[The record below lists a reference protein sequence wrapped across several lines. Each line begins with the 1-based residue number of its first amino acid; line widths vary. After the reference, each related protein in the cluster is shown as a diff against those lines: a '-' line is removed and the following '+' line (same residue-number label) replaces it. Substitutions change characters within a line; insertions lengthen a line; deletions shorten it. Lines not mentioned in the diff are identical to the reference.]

1 MATKVPPQFLWW
13 VCLIRL
19 SKEVNM
25 ALSLEQKKAVVAEI
39 ASVAIDAHALVVAEY
54 SGITVDDF
62 TEMRSDAR
70 KTGVFLK
77 VAKNT
82 LVKRAVQGTEFECV
96 ADSLVGPM
104 IYAFSQEDP
113 GCAARLI
120 KDYAKKND
128 KLITKLVS
136 IGGKMFE
143 ASELGRLASLP
154 TKDQAISQLMSVMKA
169 PVEKF
174 VRTLAEPN
182 TKLVRTIAAI
192 RDQKEAV

>member
-1 MATKVPPQFLWW
+1 
-13 VCLIRL
+13 
-19 SKEVNM
+19 M

-39 ASVAIDAHALVVAEY
+39 ASVATDAHSLVVSEY
-54 SGITVDDF
+54 AGITVEDF
-62 TEMRSDAR
+62 TEMRAEAR

-82 LVKRAVQGTEFECV
+82 LVKRAVKDTDFECV

-120 KDYAKKND
+120 KEYAKKND
-128 KLITKLVS
+128 KLVTKLVS
-136 IGGKMFE
+136 IGGKMFD

-154 TKDQAISQLMSVMKA
+154 TKDQAISQLMSVMLA
-169 PVEKF
+169 PVEKL
-174 VRTLAEPN
+174 VRTLDAPN
-182 TKLVRTIAAI
+182 TKLVRTIVAI
-192 RDQKEAV
+192 RDQKETA

>member
-1 MATKVPPQFLWW
+1 
-13 VCLIRL
+13 
-19 SKEVNM
+19 M

-39 ASVAIDAHALVVAEY
+39 AGIAVNAHSLVVAEY
-54 SGITVDDF
+54 AGITVEDF
-62 TEMRSDAR
+62 TEMRSEAR

-82 LVKRAVQGTEFECV
+82 LVKRGVQGTDFECV

-104 IYAFSQEDP
+104 IYAFSVEDP
-113 GCAARLI
+113 GCAARLVE
-120 KDYAKKND
+120 DYAKKND

-136 IGGKMFE
+136 IGGKMFD

-174 VRTLAEPN
+174 VRTLAEP
-182 TKLVRTIAAI
+182 TVKMVRTVVAI
-192 RDQKEAV
+192 RDQKESA

>member
-1 MATKVPPQFLWW
+1 
-13 VCLIRL
+13 
-19 SKEVNM
+19 M

-54 SGITVDDF
+54 IGITVDDF
-62 TEMRSDAR
+62 TEMRADAR

-113 GCAARLI
+113 GCAARLV

-136 IGGKMFE
+136 IGGKMFD

>member
-1 MATKVPPQFLWW
+1 MP
-13 VCLIRL
+13 
-19 SKEVNM
+19 
-25 ALSLEQKKAVVAEI
+25 LSLEQKKAVVAEI
-39 ASVAIDAHALVVAEY
+39 AGVAVNAHALVVSEY
-54 SGITVDDF
+54 IGTTVDDF
-62 TEMRSDAR
+62 TEMRSEAR

-82 LVKRAVQGTEFECV
+82 LVKRGVQGTDFECV

-104 IYAFSQEDP
+104 LYAFAIEDP

-120 KDYAKKND
+120 KDYAKKNE
-128 KLITKLVS
+128 KLVTKLVS
-136 IGGKMFE
+136 IGGKMFD

-174 VRTLAEPN
+174 VRTLAEPT
-182 TKLVRTIAAI
+182 TKMVRTIAAI

>member
-1 MATKVPPQFLWW
+1 
-13 VCLIRL
+13 
-19 SKEVNM
+19 M

-39 ASVAIDAHALVVAEY
+39 ASVAKQAHSLVVSEY
-54 SGITVDDF
+54 SGITVEEF
-62 TEMRSDAR
+62 TEMRTEAR

-82 LVKRAVQGTEFECV
+82 LVKRAVKDTEFECV

-120 KDYAKKND
+120 EEYAKKNN

-136 IGGKMFE
+136 IGGRC
-143 ASELGRLASLP
+143 LRLLS
-154 TKDQAISQLMSVMKA
+154 
-169 PVEKF
+169 
-174 VRTLAEPN
+174 
-182 TKLVRTIAAI
+182 
-192 RDQKEAV
+192 

>member
-1 MATKVPPQFLWW
+1 
-13 VCLIRL
+13 
-19 SKEVNM
+19 M

-39 ASVAIDAHALVVAEY
+39 AGVAKEAHSLVVAEY
-54 SGITVDDF
+54 RGTTVDNF
-62 TEMRSDAR
+62 TEMRSEAR
-70 KTGVFLK
+70 KSGVFLK
-77 VAKNT
+77 VAKNS

-96 ADSLVGPM
+96 ADSLAGPM

-120 KDYAKKND
+120 KEYAKKND
-128 KLITKLVS
+128 KLITKVVS

-154 TKDQAISQLMSVMKA
+154 TKDQAISQLMSVIKA

-174 VRTLAEPN
+174 VRTLAQPH
-182 TKLVRTIAAI
+182 TKLVRTIAAV
-192 RDQKEAV
+192 RDQK

>member
-1 MATKVPPQFLWW
+1 
-13 VCLIRL
+13 
-19 SKEVNM
+19 M

-39 ASVAIDAHALVVAEY
+39 ASVATDAHSLVVAEY
-54 SGITVDDF
+54 AGITVDDF
-62 TEMRSDAR
+62 TEMRSEAR

-82 LVKRAVQGTEFECV
+82 LVKRGIQGTDFECV

-113 GCAARLI
+113 GCAARLV

-136 IGGKMFE
+136 IGGKMFD

-174 VRTLAEPN
+174 VRTLAEPH
-182 TKLVRTIAAI
+182 TKMVRTIAAI
-192 RDQKEAV
+192 RDQKETA

>member
-1 MATKVPPQFLWW
+1 
-13 VCLIRL
+13 
-19 SKEVNM
+19 M

-39 ASVAIDAHALVVAEY
+39 AGVATDAHSLAVSEY
-54 SGITVDDF
+54 SGITVEDF
-62 TEMRSDAR
+62 TEMRAEAR

-136 IGGKMFE
+136 IGGKMFD

-169 PVEKF
+169 PVEKL
-174 VRTLAEPN
+174 VRTLDAPN
-182 TKLVRTIAAI
+182 TKLVRTIVAI

>member
-1 MATKVPPQFLWW
+1 
-13 VCLIRL
+13 
-19 SKEVNM
+19 M

>member
-1 MATKVPPQFLWW
+1 
-13 VCLIRL
+13 
-19 SKEVNM
+19 M

-39 ASVAIDAHALVVAEY
+39 AGVAVNAHSLVVSEY
-54 SGITVDDF
+54 IGTTVDDF
-62 TEMRSDAR
+62 TEMRSEAR

-82 LVKRAVQGTEFECV
+82 LVKRGVQGTDFECV

-104 IYAFSQEDP
+104 LYAFSIEDP

-120 KDYAKKND
+120 KDYAKKNE
-128 KLITKLVS
+128 KLVTKLVS
-136 IGGKMFE
+136 IGGKMFD

-154 TKDQAISQLMSVMKA
+154 TKEQAISQLMSVMLA

-174 VRTLAEPN
+174 VRTLAQPH
-182 TKLVRTIAAI
+182 TKMVRTIAAI
-192 RDQKEAV
+192 RDQKETA

>member
-1 MATKVPPQFLWW
+1 
-13 VCLIRL
+13 
-19 SKEVNM
+19 
-25 ALSLEQKKAVVAEI
+25 VVAEI
-39 ASVAIDAHALVVAEY
+39 AGVASDAHALVVSEY
-54 SGITVDDF
+54 RGITVDDF
-62 TEMRSDAR
+62 TEMRAEAR

-82 LVKRAVQGTEFECV
+82 LVKRAVQNTEFECV

-120 KDYAKKND
+120 KDFAKKND

-136 IGGKMFE
+136 IGGKMFD

-169 PVEKF
+169 PIEKL
-174 VRTLAEPN
+174 VRTLDAPN

-192 RDQKEAV
+192 RDQKETV

>member
-1 MATKVPPQFLWW
+1 
-13 VCLIRL
+13 
-19 SKEVNM
+19 M

-39 ASVAIDAHALVVAEY
+39 ASVAKDAHSLVVSEY
-54 SGITVDDF
+54 IGITVEQF
-62 TEMRSDAR
+62 TEMRTEAR

-82 LVKRAVQGTEFECV
+82 LVKRAVKDTEFECV

-120 KDYAKKND
+120 KEFAKTND
-128 KLITKLVS
+128 KLVTKLVS
-136 IGGKMFE
+136 IGGKMFD

-169 PVEKF
+169 PVEKLA
-174 VRTLAEPN
+174 RTLAAPN
-182 TKLVRTIAAI
+182 TKLVRTIVAI

>member
-1 MATKVPPQFLWW
+1 
-13 VCLIRL
+13 
-19 SKEVNM
+19 M
-25 ALSLEQKKAVVAEI
+25 ALSLEQKKSLVAEI
-39 ASVAIDAHALVVAEY
+39 AGVATEAHTLVVAEY
-54 SGITVDDF
+54 RGTTVESF
-62 TEMRSDAR
+62 TEMRSEAR

-77 VAKNT
+77 VAKNS

-120 KDYAKKND
+120 KEYAKKND
-128 KLITKLVS
+128 KLITKVVS

-154 TKDQAISQLMSVMKA
+154 TKDQAISQLMSVIKA

-174 VRTLAEPN
+174 VRTLAQPH
-182 TKLVRTIAAI
+182 TKLVRTIAAV
-192 RDQKEAV
+192 RDQK

>member
-1 MATKVPPQFLWW
+1 
-13 VCLIRL
+13 
-19 SKEVNM
+19 M

-39 ASVAIDAHALVVAEY
+39 AGVASDAHSLVVSEY
-54 SGITVDDF
+54 RGITVDDF
-62 TEMRSDAR
+62 TEMRAEAR

-128 KLITKLVS
+128 KLVTKIVS
-136 IGGKMFE
+136 IGGKMFD

-174 VRTLAEPN
+174 VRTLAEPH
-182 TKLVRTIAAI
+182 TKMVRTIAAI
-192 RDQKEAV
+192 RDQKETA

>member
-1 MATKVPPQFLWW
+1 
-13 VCLIRL
+13 
-19 SKEVNM
+19 M

-39 ASVAIDAHALVVAEY
+39 AGVATDAHSLVVSEY
-54 SGITVDDF
+54 SGITVEDF
-62 TEMRSDAR
+62 TEMRAEAR
-70 KTGVFLK
+70 KTGVYLK

-82 LVKRAVQGTEFECV
+82 LVKRAVQDTEFECV

-136 IGGKMFE
+136 IGGKMFD
-143 ASELGRLASLP
+143 ASELSRLASLP

-169 PVEKF
+169 PVEKL
-174 VRTLAEPN
+174 VRTLDAPN
-182 TKLVRTIAAI
+182 TKLVRTIVAI

>member
-1 MATKVPPQFLWW
+1 
-13 VCLIRL
+13 
-19 SKEVNM
+19 M

-39 ASVAIDAHALVVAEY
+39 AGVATEAHSLVVSEY
-54 SGITVDDF
+54 SGITVEDF
-62 TEMRSDAR
+62 TEMRAEAR
-70 KTGVFLK
+70 KTGVYLK

-82 LVKRAVQGTEFECV
+82 LVKRAVQDTEFECV

-136 IGGKMFE
+136 IGGKMFD
-143 ASELGRLASLP
+143 ASELSRLASLP

-169 PVEKF
+169 PVEKL
-174 VRTLAEPN
+174 VRTLDAPN
-182 TKLVRTIAAI
+182 TKLVRTIVAI

>member
-1 MATKVPPQFLWW
+1 
-13 VCLIRL
+13 
-19 SKEVNM
+19 M

-39 ASVAIDAHALVVAEY
+39 ASVATEAHSLVVSEY

-62 TEMRSDAR
+62 TEMRADAR

-82 LVKRAVQGTEFECV
+82 LVKRAIQGTEFECV
-96 ADSLVGPM
+96 TDSLAGPM

-136 IGGKMFE
+136 IGGKMFD
-143 ASELGRLASLP
+143 P
-154 TKDQAISQLMSVMKA
+154 
-169 PVEKF
+169 F
-174 VRTLAEPN
+174 
-182 TKLVRTIAAI
+182 
-192 RDQKEAV
+192 

>member
-1 MATKVPPQFLWW
+1 
-13 VCLIRL
+13 
-19 SKEVNM
+19 M

-39 ASVAIDAHALVVAEY
+39 ASVATKAHSLVVAEY
-54 SGITVDDF
+54 AGITVDDF
-62 TEMRSDAR
+62 TEMRSEAR

-82 LVKRAVQGTEFECV
+82 LVKRGLQGTDFECV
-96 ADSLVGPM
+96 TEALVGPM

-113 GCAARLI
+113 GCAARLV

-136 IGGKMFE
+136 IGGKMFD

-174 VRTLAEPN
+174 VRTLAEP
-182 TKLVRTIAAI
+182 TVKMVRTVAAI
-192 RDQKEAV
+192 RDQKESA

>member
-1 MATKVPPQFLWW
+1 
-13 VCLIRL
+13 
-19 SKEVNM
+19 M

-39 ASVAIDAHALVVAEY
+39 AGVAKEAHSLVVSEY
-54 SGITVDDF
+54 SGITVEDF
-62 TEMRSDAR
+62 TEMRAEAR

-136 IGGKMFE
+136 IGGKIFE

-169 PVEKF
+169 PIEKL
-174 VRTLAEPN
+174 VRTLDAPN
-182 TKLVRTIAAI
+182 TKLVRTIVAI

>member
-1 MATKVPPQFLWW
+1 
-13 VCLIRL
+13 
-19 SKEVNM
+19 M

-39 ASVAIDAHALVVAEY
+39 AGVAVNAHALVVSEY
-54 SGITVDDF
+54 IGTTVDDF
-62 TEMRSDAR
+62 TEMRSEAR

-82 LVKRAVQGTEFECV
+82 LVKRGVQGTDFECV

-104 IYAFSQEDP
+104 LYAFAIEDP

-120 KDYAKKND
+120 KDYAKKNE
-128 KLITKLVS
+128 KLVTKLVS
-136 IGGKMFE
+136 IGGKMFD

-174 VRTLAEPN
+174 VRTLAEPT
-182 TKLVRTIAAI
+182 TKMVRTIAAI

>member
-1 MATKVPPQFLWW
+1 
-13 VCLIRL
+13 
-19 SKEVNM
+19 M
-25 ALSLEQKKAVVAEI
+25 ALSLVQKKAVVAEI
-39 ASVAIDAHALVVAEY
+39 ASVAANAHALVVAEY
-54 SGITVDDF
+54 TGITVEDF
-62 TEMRSDAR
+62 TEMRAEAR

-82 LVKRAVQGTEFECV
+82 LVKIAVKGTEFECV

-113 GCAARLI
+113 GCAARLV
-120 KDYAKKND
+120 KEYAKKND
-128 KLITKLVS
+128 KLVTKLVS

-174 VRTLAEPN
+174 VRTLAEP
-182 TKLVRTIAAI
+182 TVKMVRTIVAI
-192 RDQKEAV
+192 RDQKESV

>member
-1 MATKVPPQFLWW
+1 
-13 VCLIRL
+13 
-19 SKEVNM
+19 M

-39 ASVAIDAHALVVAEY
+39 AGVATDAHSLVVSEY
-54 SGITVDDF
+54 SGITVEDF
-62 TEMRSDAR
+62 TEMRAEAR

-136 IGGKMFE
+136 IGGKMFD

-169 PVEKF
+169 PVEKL
-174 VRTLAEPN
+174 VRTLDAPN
-182 TKLVRTIAAI
+182 TKLVRTIVAI

>member
-1 MATKVPPQFLWW
+1 
-13 VCLIRL
+13 
-19 SKEVNM
+19 M

-39 ASVAIDAHALVVAEY
+39 AGVASEAHSLVVSEY
-54 SGITVDDF
+54 SGITVEDF
-62 TEMRSDAR
+62 TEMRSEAR

-82 LVKRAVQGTEFECV
+82 LVKRALQGTDFECV
-96 ADSLVGPM
+96 GDSLIGPM

-120 KDYAKKND
+120 KEYAKKND

-169 PVEKF
+169 PVEKL
-174 VRTLAEPN
+174 VRTLDAPN
-182 TKLVRTIAAI
+182 TKLVRTIVAI

>member
-1 MATKVPPQFLWW
+1 MA
-13 VCLIRL
+13 I
-19 SKEVNM
+19 
-25 ALSLEQKKAVVAEI
+25 SLEQKKAVVAEI
-39 ASVAIDAHALVVAEY
+39 ASVATEAHSLVVAEY
-54 SGITVDDF
+54 RGTTVDNF
-62 TEMRSDAR
+62 TEMRSEAR
-70 KTGVFLK
+70 KSGVFLK
-77 VAKNT
+77 VAKNS

-120 KDYAKKND
+120 KEYAKKND
-128 KLITKLVS
+128 KLITKVVS

-154 TKDQAISQLMSVMKA
+154 TKDQAISQLMSVIKA

-174 VRTLAEPN
+174 VRTLAQPH
-182 TKLVRTIAAI
+182 TKLVRTIAAV
-192 RDQKEAV
+192 RDQK